1 MSNDPVKN
9 PGDKLR
15 VQLVSWT
22 KDPIHTLYAAWQ
34 ASKTDD
40 PLLTLDGINYLTR
53 LWDLKNHKHVP
64 GEADPVFPTDIDRAI
79 NPKELDDL
87 FWKIIDMDIPIGRFV
102 NMTFT
107 FEGMHIALREQFVRE
122 KMGWE
127 FWLQSGRIRDQ
138 STFFDDGW
146 YHVPESIIAAQERW
160 LRESEEHLK
169 RLERDNPVMA
179 AHHRVQTAAE
189 LEDGI
194 VPQGPLDVFLG
205 NLKSQQESY
214 KALVTDFKVPHE
226 DAREL
231 IGLALTH
238 KGGASTNITGLRH
251 TISKRSCQILQL
263 GNWEPF
269 VMGLIEETATK
280 IHPGFRTLASP
291 PCMKGDTFMG
301 CPYNLDNERRVSGE
315 DKLAPCSLWM
325 TKVYVPRKY
334 PPGAIRPDIGGR
346 EQDEVIASLDWG
358 SINSTK
364 PSPEYGVTTVAKYEK
379 FWGRDPWSGKIKLK
393 VVT

>member
-1 MSNDPVKN
+1 VVSHVGDNLSVK
-9 PGDKLR
+9 
-15 VQLVSWT
+15 LVSFT
-22 KDPIHTLYAAWQ
+22 KDPVESIYAAWQ
-34 ASKTDD
+34 SSKTDN
-40 PLLTLDGINYLTR
+40 PLLTVDDIKQQIADGKLT
-53 LWDLKNHKHVP
+53 LAEISAL
-64 GEADPVFPTDIDRAI
+64 
-79 NPKELDDL
+79 L
-87 FWKIIDMDIPIGRFV
+87 FKIIEMDIPIGRFIS
-102 NMTFT
+102 MIFI

-146 YHVPESIIAAQERW
+146 YHVPESIIRAQEQF
-160 LRESEEHLK
+160 LK
-169 RLERDNPVMA
+169 QFPDHYDPLI
-179 AHHRVQTAAE
+179 
-189 LEDGI
+189 G
-194 VPQGPLDVFLG
+194 GPLGLFLG
-205 NLKSQQESY
+205 NLKGQQEAY

-291 PCMKGDTFMG
+291 PCMKGDNFMG

-325 TKVYVPRKY
+325 SKVYTPRIVEEGKSFI
-334 PPGAIRPDIGGR
+334 PTVGPNFLPITLWDK
-346 EQDEVIASLDWG
+346 
-358 SINSTK
+358 INDKK
-364 PSPEYGVTTVAKYEK
+364 PSPEYGRTTIKKYEK
-379 FWGRDPWSGKIKLK
+379 FWGRDPWTGKLHLK
-393 VVT
+393 VV